1 MRCTGR
7 CTWRCTWGVQGG
19 VPGGVHTPELP
30 QEFQELPEEFHP
42 FFFQEETPEVTPS
55 LFSPRNSVSTRP
67 LSRSVRQHA
76 AHTHR
81 LTFISLCA
89 LACWLALER
98 VTILRARMH
107 TAVTARYDHVLCA
120 SGCLQTALQWRQPSC
135 SGHALQSCAWCH
147 TRPNRRP
154 RWLKRRPCSSR
165 YAYPS
170 RCIVITELK
179 RVTESNIDI
188 AH

>member
-1 MRCTGR
+1 MYREVYR
-7 CTWRCTWGVQGG
+7 EVYILLSYLRSFRSY
-19 VPGGVHTPELP
+19 LRS
-30 QEFQELPEEFHP
+30 FIL
-42 FFFQEETPEVTPS
+42 FFFRRKLLIKVTPS

-107 TAVTARYDHVLCA
+107 TDRKSV
-120 SGCLQTALQWRQPSC
+120 W
-135 SGHALQSCAWCH
+135 
-147 TRPNRRP
+147 
-154 RWLKRRPCSSR
+154 
-165 YAYPS
+165 
-170 RCIVITELK
+170 
-179 RVTESNIDI
+179 
-188 AH
+188 